1 VNKGKI
7 DLIAPAR
14 VVSVGTDRKSVV
26 LNDGRILKADAV
38 VLATGFQSSWNN
50 MFDRMFT
57 VPVKLPLLIYFI
69 HAEVTRDDLGLGN
82 RAPMNTAEF
91 KNYEWNYTTLQNP
104 PPAHPATEQ
113 RGSTLYRGLVPAK
126 NILQRDF
133 AVNGASVWIL
143 VTYPCTANLVKQF
156 TTNCGYVYETSA
168 HWISSY
174 FLSDKFLRV
183 PSSSEEA
190 FLATE
195 REAAYLRKR
204 FPDMLLWT
212 NESGNGVVKFF
223 G

>member
-1 VNKGKI
+1 M
-7 DLIAPAR
+7 
-14 VVSVGTDRKSVV
+14 
-26 LNDGRILKADAV
+26 
-38 VLATGFQSSWNN
+38 ATGFKSSWNN
-50 MFDRMFT
+50 IFDQ
-57 VPVKLPLLIYFI
+57 
-69 HAEVTRDDLGLGN
+69 ATRDDLGLGN
-82 RAPMNTAEF
+82 HAPMDRAEF
-91 KNYEWNYTTLQNP
+91 QNYEWNYTTLQNP

-113 RGSTLYRGLVPAK
+113 WGSTLYRGLVPAK

-133 AVNGASVWIL
+133 AVNGAS
-143 VTYPCTANLVKQF
+143 F

-223 G
+223 GWPQYAEELLEDMDLPGFRSGGNWLTWPFKVMDNSEIFSLGLEREAKRC